1 MAAPGMRG
9 GGGMGTAELRS
20 GSQAWRP
27 ALRAGMQAR
36 RPALRIDR
44 LQGFYDVVGAALVA
58 FARALAGDVEIGAE
72 PAFEGDALE
81 DTVAGGEVD
90 FAVAEIEDLVGDLAG
105 DAFGGFVVKEPQEI
119 GRA

>member
-1 MAAPGMRG
+1 MAAPAMRVRRV
-9 GGGMGTAELRS
+9 MRTSELRS

-72 PAFEGDALE
+72 PTFEGDALE
-81 DTVAGGEVD
+81 DAVAGGEVD
-90 FAVAEIEDLVGDLAG
+90 FAVAEIEDLVGNLAG
-105 DAFGGFVVKEPQEI
+105 DAFGVFVVEQHQ
-119 GRA
+119 